1 MRANRRN
8 LFMQIHQI
16 HNVPPQRKYI
26 QSEPQNFEIPKHSQ
40 LVVNDMLLGL
50 TDGVLFKQMYP
61 NQKIAL

>member
-26 QSEPQNFEIPKHSQ
+26 QSEPQNSEIPKHSQ

-50 TDGVLFKQMYP
+50 TVLFKQMYP